1 MKHINVALFVPHEG
15 CPQQCVFC
23 NQGHISGKTTK
34 LCAKDIDDAVEAAGI
49 TCANAHDNNE
59 NNDNFYKREIAF
71 FGGSFTAIDRDY
83 MLELLRAAHPYID
96 GKRFIGIRISTRP
109 DAVDA
114 EICQLLK
121 QYGVTAIELGAQSMS
136 DDVLAMN
143 RRGHT
148 AQSIVDAGTLIKAHG
163 FELGLQM
170 MTGMLGSCAQE
181 SITTARKIIACKP
194 KTVRIYPTVVLRG
207 THLAQL
213 TATGEYRPQTLE
225 QAVPLCAKLLKM
237 FFDAGIDVI
246 RLGLH
251 SGGGVEEGYVAGP
264 YHPAFRELCEAA
276 IYLENAWHALHEKI
290 PTGGA
295 AKLFVAPNALSQM
308 IGHKRENIKAL
319 EARGYRCSVAPREGL
334 EKYQVTCTRL

>member
-23 NQGHISGKTTK
+23 NQRHISGKSRR
-34 LCAKDIDDAVEAAGI
+34 LCAKDIERAVNAAGI
-49 TCANAHDNNE
+49 
-59 NNDNFYKREIAF
+59 NDKKSSDSKREIAF

-83 MLELLRAAHPYID
+83 MVDLLQAAQPYIAD
-96 GKRFIGIRISTRP
+96 KRFTGIRISTRP

-148 AQSIVDAGTLIKAHG
+148 AQDLVDASTLIKAYG

-170 MTGMLGSCAQE
+170 MTGLYGSSPQE

-194 KTVRIYPTVVLRG
+194 KTVRIYPTLVLGG

-213 TATGEYRPQTLE
+213 TATGEYRPQTVE
-225 QAVPLCAKLLKM
+225 EAVPLCAKLLKM
-237 FFDAGIDVI
+237 FFDEGIDVI

-251 SGGGVEEGYVAGP
+251 SGAGVEEGYIAGP
-264 YHPAFRELCEAA
+264 YHPAFRELCDAA
-276 IYLENAWHALHEKI
+276 IYLENARPALQ
-290 PTGGA
+290 
-295 AKLFVAPNALSQM
+295 AKLPAGGPATLLVAKTALSQM
-308 IGHKRENIKAL
+308 IGHKRANLAVLAAE
-319 EARGYRCSVAPREGL
+319 GYPCKVTPCEGQA
-334 EKYQVTCTRL
+334 KYQVTVVANE